1 MPNRLTMMTTLM
13 MVMIL
18 SLAGLPAP
26 APATHAQ
33 TSDELCFAETGYCI
47 SGRIRQYWQLYGGLP
62 VFGFPISAQGEAQ
75 IEDQVLTVQWFERNR
90 LELHPANPR
99 PFDVLI
105 GRIGVERL
113 EQQGRDWQAFPRET
127 EERRGCRFFP
137 ETGQNVCGEI
147 LAAWRANGL
156 ELDGVVGFI
165 ERENLALYGLPISPL
180 IEEELDGQRYQVQ
193 WFERARFELHP
204 ENAPPFN
211 VLLGRLGAEV
221 RNAASV
227 SIDLLVDVRGDDFAF
242 VPAQLTVAP
251 ATLVNVTFLNTAQ
264 SYPHNWVLLNTGDL
278 SVAQAFNTAAGRAGP
293 ANNFLPPDQ
302 SLVLAAS
309 TVLNPGAFE
318 VISFTTPAAV
328 GDYLY
333 ICTVPGHFAAGMYGV
348 LSVR

>member
-1 MPNRLTMMTTLM
+1 MQNRLTMMTAVM
-13 MVMIL
+13 FVMIL
-18 SLAGLPAP
+18 SLVGLPAP
-26 APATHAQ
+26 APATYAQ
-33 TSDELCFAETGYCI
+33 TDELCFAETGYCI

-127 EERRGCRFFP
+127 AERSGCRFFP

-156 ELDGVVGFI
+156 ELDGVVGFV
-165 ERENLALYGLPISPL
+165 ERENLALYGLPISPVV
-180 IEEELDGQRYQVQ
+180 EEELDGRRYQVQ

-227 SIDLLVDVRGDDFAF
+227 STDLLVDVRGDDFAF
-242 VPAQLTVAP
+242 VPERLNVAS
-251 ATLVNVTFLNTAQ
+251 ASRVNITFLNSAQ
-264 SYPHNWVLLNTGDL
+264 SYPHNWVLLNTSDL
-278 SVAQAFNTAAGRAGP
+278 SVAQEFNTAAGRAGR

-309 TVLNPGAFE
+309 TVLNPGAAE
-318 VISFTTPAAV
+318 VISFTTPIES

-333 ICTVPGHFAAGMYGV
+333 ICTVPGHFAAGMYGI